1 MKKEDYSLIIF
12 TEFPN
17 GRLLSFHSF
26 ALNGNWHLGQVL
38 WVMKSE
44 QRFWKSKISVAWR
57 PDWWI
62 LQQFMEVHRSVIA
75 NRELQEKNDCLHRE
89 YKKIKAYKRKGNT
102 HADTH
107 THTSHAHGEYQ
118 SVIWDYSSTEGGHFQ
133 HFILCGN
140 TQNAQKRQ
148 KKDKTQIWTLRDKAR
163 QTVMKNQWYRDLLF
177 CFDGRD
183 RQIEG
188 ESNSEPPKQQQQ

>member
-1 MKKEDYSLIIF
+1 MTPAHLQSFTLQTAQLQLSRVLCLITQHAICDMLSCKWCWKTRGAAMKKEDYSLIIF

-17 GRLLSFHSF
+17 GRLL
-26 ALNGNWHLGQVL
+26 L

-107 THTSHAHGEYQ
+107 THTHTHHMPTAN
-118 SVIWDYSSTEGGHFQ
+118 IN
-133 HFILCGN
+133 L
-140 TQNAQKRQ
+140 
-148 KKDKTQIWTLRDKAR
+148 
-163 QTVMKNQWYRDLLF
+163 
-177 CFDGRD
+177 
-183 RQIEG
+183 
-188 ESNSEPPKQQQQ
+188 

>member
-1 MKKEDYSLIIF
+1 MTPAHLQSFTLQTAQLQLSRVLYLITQHAICDMLSCKWCWKTRGAAMKKEDYSLIIF

-75 NRELQEKNDCLHRE
+75 NRELPEKTIAYIESTRKSKHTRE
-89 YKKIKAYKRKGNT
+89 RET
-102 HADTH
+102 HTWTLTH
-107 THTSHAHGEYQ
+107 THTHIACPRRISICNLG
-118 SVIWDYSSTEGGHFQ
+118 
-133 HFILCGN
+133 
-140 TQNAQKRQ
+140 
-148 KKDKTQIWTLRDKAR
+148 
-163 QTVMKNQWYRDLLF
+163 LF
-177 CFDGRD
+177 
-183 RQIEG
+183 
-188 ESNSEPPKQQQQ
+188 